1 MIRLSVVDSFTSK
14 PFAGNPAAVCILD
27 KPKDDRWLQQVAA
40 EMNLAE
46 TAFLVRRS
54 DGWDLRWMT
63 PCVEV
68 DLCGHATL
76 ASAHV
81 LWAEG
86 HAKPAEELRFQTRS
100 GLLTATQKDGLIWLD
115 FPSTPPKQV
124 PAPAGLA
131 QMLGAEP
138 KWVGQTPFDYF
149 VELADEA
156 TVRKLSPDFTALARL
171 GGRGVMVTARATTS
185 QSPKSAKSADSVFDF
200 VSRFFGP
207 AVGINEDPVT
217 GSAHCA
223 LSPFWSA
230 RLGRAALTGYQ
241 ASARGGTVYTILAGD
256 RVKLGGKA
264 VLVSKVE
271 LLV

>member
-1 MIRLSVVDSFTSK
+1 MIRLSVVDSFTST
-14 PFAGNPAAVCILD
+14 PFSGNPAAVCILD
-27 KPKDDRWLQQVAA
+27 KPAPDAWLQQVAA

-63 PCVEV
+63 PAVEV

-81 LWAEG
+81 LWTDG
-86 HAKPAEELRFQTRS
+86 RAKPTDELRFQTRS

-115 FPSTPPKQV
+115 FPSTPPKEV
-124 PAPAGLA
+124 PAPPGLA

-149 VELADEA
+149 VELAEEA
-156 TVRKLSPDFTALARL
+156 TVRKLTPDFTAIARL
-171 GGRGVMVTARATTS
+171 GGRGMVVTAQAS
-185 QSPKSAKSADSVFDF
+185 SASSVPSVDF
-200 VSRFFGP
+200 ISRFFGP

-256 RVKLGGKA
+256 RVKLGGRA
-264 VLVSKVE
+264 VLVSRVE
-271 LLV
+271 MMA